1 MTDLAIP
8 APDMSRMGQRGE
20 RPSGRIRL
28 GSKEH
33 LRLFC
38 LELLETHDPYRPR
51 VLDWPKLEKE
61 TRDKL
66 VALPIWD
73 IAVQTEGKAGLNVR
87 TFAEQFAKD
96 EGLLKEALTMDAFE
110 EGRHKMVLA
119 NMVRS
124 YDIALQPEPEYK
136 KPKDAEWAFMV
147 TGWSECIDSFFG
159 FGLFE
164 LAKRT
169 GFFPPELVATF
180 EPIMREEGRHIL
192 FFVNWVAWWRRN
204 MPWWRRPY
212 FELKAL
218 AVWLYLIG
226 ERIGLA
232 GQMESDEKAQDY
244 NFTLNGSKEL
254 GVEIT
259 FPELARICLEANEMR
274 LAPYDK
280 RLPRPVFVPNML
292 RFALRFVKSKP
303 APAAQVV

>member
-1 MTDLAIP
+1 MTDIALP
-8 APDMSRMGQRGE
+8 APDMSRTGQRGE

-147 TGWSECIDSFFG
+147 TGWSEC
-159 FGLFE
+159 
-164 LAKRT
+164 
-169 GFFPPELVATF
+169 
-180 EPIMREEGRHIL
+180 
-192 FFVNWVAWWRRN
+192 
-204 MPWWRRPY
+204 
-212 FELKAL
+212 
-218 AVWLYLIG
+218 
-226 ERIGLA
+226 
-232 GQMESDEKAQDY
+232 
-244 NFTLNGSKEL
+244 
-254 GVEIT
+254 
-259 FPELARICLEANEMR
+259 
-274 LAPYDK
+274 
-280 RLPRPVFVPNML
+280 
-292 RFALRFVKSKP
+292 
-303 APAAQVV
+303 

>member
-1 MTDLAIP
+1 MTDLAFS
-8 APDMSRMGQRGE
+8 APDLSRQGKRE
-20 RPSGRIRL
+20 RPTGRIRL
-28 GSKEH
+28 GSEEH

-38 LELLETHDPYRPR
+38 IELLETHDPYRPKI
-51 VLDWPKLEKE
+51 LDWPKLSKE

-73 IAVQTEGKAGLNVR
+73 IAVQTEGKAGMNVR
-87 TFAEQFAKD
+87 TFAEQLK
-96 EGLLKEALTMDAFE
+96 EGILKEALTMDAFE
-110 EGRHKMVLA
+110 EGRHKVVLGHMVKF
-119 NMVRS
+119 
-124 YDIALQPEPEYK
+124 YEIGLQPEPEYT
-136 KPKDAEWAFMV
+136 KPRDPEWAFMV

-164 LAKRT
+164 VAKRT

-180 EPIMREEGRHIL
+180 EPVMREEGRHIL
-192 FFVNWVAWWRRN
+192 FYTNWVAWWRRN

-218 AVWLYLIG
+218 AVWAFLIW
-226 ERIGLA
+226 ERIGFA
-232 GQMESDEKAQDY
+232 GKMEEDETAQDY

-259 FPELARICLEANEMR
+259 FPELARICLEANDQR

-280 RLPRPVFVPNML
+280 RLLRPVFIPNMV

-303 APAAQVV
+303 KPATQGA

>member
-1 MTDLAIP
+1 MTDLAFS
-8 APDMSRMGQRGE
+8 APDLSRQGQRGE
-20 RPSGRIRL
+20 RPTGRIRL

-51 VLDWPKLEKE
+51 ILDWPKLSKE

-87 TFAEQFAKD
+87 TFAEQYAKD
-96 EGLLKEALTMDAFE
+96 GLLKEALTMDAFE
-110 EGRHKMVLA
+110 EGRHKMVLG
-119 NMVRS
+119 NMVKS
-124 YDIALQPEPEYK
+124 YEIALQPEPEYT
-136 KPKDAEWAFMV
+136 KPKDPEWAFMV

-164 LAKRT
+164 VAKRT
-169 GFFPPELVATF
+169 GFFPPELVDTF
-180 EPIMREEGRHIL
+180 EPVMREEGRHIL
-192 FFVNWVAWWRRN
+192 FYVNWVAWWRRN

-212 FELKAL
+212 FELKAM
-218 AVWLYLIG
+218 AVWAYLVW
-226 ERIGLA
+226 ERIGFA
-232 GQMESDEKAQDY
+232 GKMENDEQAQDF

-259 FPELARICLEANEMR
+259 FPELGRICLEANDMR

-280 RLPRPVFVPNML
+280 RLLRPVFIPNL
-292 RFALRFVKSKP
+292 VRFALRFVKSKP
-303 APAAQVV
+303 AAAAQGA